1 LSINHS
7 SGNYRNT
14 NQLSLDKKGDDLE
27 SGWGDREPLPRKQS
41 IIIMAG
47 VMLAIFLASLDQTIV
62 ATAIPKIVASL
73 GGFDHFS
80 WITTSYLVASTAII
94 PIVGKLSDIY
104 GRRTFFLFGI
114 AVFLTGSILSGLS
127 ANMSQLIAFRAIQGV
142 GGGTLM
148 ACAFIAVGDLYS
160 PAERGKY
167 MGFLAGIF
175 ALSSIIGPVTGGA
188 LTDSF
193 TWRWAF
199 FINIPLTIPIGLI
212 FFFLFPKHKGVAESK
227 EIDYIGIIL
236 LLIAV
241 VPAMLGLSW
250 GGSEHGWDS
259 IRVLSSLG
267 LAAIASVLF
276 IINEL
281 RAPNP
286 IMPLNLY
293 SNPIMAVGLIIT
305 LLLGVTMFT
314 GSVFM
319 PLFFQGALGKSATD
333 SGLLSTTM
341 MLGTVFGATLF
352 GQLLS
357 RFGGHYRI
365 LGLIGIIIM
374 AIGLSLLTQIGT
386 DVSLGFVIASMVI
399 MSFGMG
405 TTFPCFNIAI
415 QNAVHYKDIG
425 LATSSA
431 QFIRSIG
438 ASAGLALLGSL
449 LTTRFASK
457 FMLNLPE
464 SAFNE
469 IPASLLADMKTN
481 PNILMDNSKIGSLEA
496 QINPLI
502 TNKSNLIDTILSV
515 MQESLAESIADI
527 FVIALVITV
536 IAAIV
541 TFWLKEIPLQKRA
554 GKEVELR
561 SK

>member
-1 LSINHS
+1 
-7 SGNYRNT
+7 
-14 NQLSLDKKGDDLE
+14 
-27 SGWGDREPLPRKQS
+27 
-41 IIIMAG
+41 
-47 VMLAIFLASLDQTIV
+47 MLAIFLASLDQTIV
-62 ATAIPKIVASL
+62 ATAIPNIVASL

-127 ANMSQLIAFRAIQGV
+127 ANMSQLIAFRAVQGV

-148 ACAFIAVGDLYS
+148 ACAFIAVGDLFS

-212 FFFLFPKHKGVAESK
+212 FFFLFPKHKGTAESK

-236 LLIAV
+236 LLTAV
-241 VPAMLGLSW
+241 VPVMLGLSW
-250 GGSEHGWDS
+250 GGSSHGWTS
-259 IRVLSSLG
+259 IRVVASLG
-267 LAAIASVLF
+267 LAAGSTMLF
-276 IINEL
+276 IFNEL
-281 RAPNP
+281 RTTNP
-286 IMPLNLY
+286 VMPLTLFR
-293 SNPIMAVGLIIT
+293 NPIMAIGLLIT
-305 LLLGVTMFT
+305 LFLGVTMFT

-319 PLFFQGALGKSATD
+319 PLFFQGSLGKSATD

-341 MLGTVFGATLF
+341 MLGTVFGATIF

-357 RFGGHYRI
+357 RFGGRYRT

-374 AIGLSLLTQIGT
+374 AIGLLLLTQIDK
-386 DVSLGFVIASMVI
+386 DVSLGFVITSMVI

-415 QNAVHYKDIG
+415 QNSVHHKDIG
-425 LATSSA
+425 IATSSA

-449 LTTRFASK
+449 LTTRFAYK
-457 FMLNLPE
+457 LQTNLPE
-464 SAFNE
+464 TTLSQ
-469 IPASLLADMKTN
+469 IPVGLLDDIKTN
-481 PNILMDNSKIGSLEA
+481 PNVLMDSSKIGDLEA
-496 QINPLI
+496 QINPMI
-502 TNKSNLIDTILSV
+502 SDKSTVVDSIISV
-515 MQESLAESIADI
+515 MRQSLAESIGEMFI
-527 FVIALVITV
+527 VVLVITG
-536 IAAIV
+536 IAFIV

-554 GKEVELR
+554 QKDTEN
-561 SK
+561 K

>member
-1 LSINHS
+1 MKRSSSNLSGADKLTLDN
-7 SGNYRNT
+7 NT
-14 NQLSLDKKGDDLE
+14 NDLQ
-27 SGWGDREPLPRKQS
+27 SGWDTWEPLPRRQS
-41 IIIMAG
+41 VIIMAG

-73 GGFDHFS
+73 GGFDRFS
-80 WITTSYLVASTAII
+80 WVTTSYLVASTAII

-104 GRRTFFLFGI
+104 GRRAFFLFGI
-114 AVFLTGSILSGLS
+114 VVFILGSILAGLS
-127 ANMSQLIAFRAIQGV
+127 ADMSQLIAFRAIQGV

-148 ACAFIAVGDLYS
+148 SCAFIAVGDLFP

-188 LTDSF
+188 LADSF
-193 TWRWAF
+193 TWRWVF
-199 FINIPLTIPIGLI
+199 FINIPLSIPIDLI
-212 FFFLFPKHKGVAESK
+212 FLFLFPKHKGGNQSQ
-227 EIDYIGIIL
+227 EIDYIGIVL

-250 GGSEHGWDS
+250 GGSEHGWAS
-259 IRVLSSLG
+259 IRVLGSLG
-267 LAAIASVLF
+267 LAVLATILF
-276 IINEL
+276 ILNEL

-286 IMPLNLY
+286 IMPLTLY
-293 SNPIMAVGLIIT
+293 RNPIMAVGLVIT
-305 LLLGVTMFT
+305 LLLGATMFI

-319 PLFFQGALGKSATD
+319 PLFFQGSLGKSATD
-333 SGLLSTTM
+333 SGLLSTAM
-341 MLGTVFGATLF
+341 MLGTVFGATIF

-357 RFGGHYRI
+357 RFGGRYRS

-374 AIGLSLLTQIGT
+374 AIGLIMLAQINT
-386 DVSLGFVIASMVI
+386 DVSLGFVITSMVI

-415 QNAVHYKDIG
+415 QNSVRLKDIG
-425 LATSSA
+425 IATSSA

-438 ASAGLALLGSL
+438 ASAGLAVLGSL

-457 FMLNLPE
+457 LQLNLPE
-464 SAFNE
+464 ATLKS
-469 IPASLLADMKTN
+469 IPAGLLDNIKTN
-481 PNILMDNSKIGSLEA
+481 PDALIDSSQIGDLKA

-502 TNKSNLIDTILSV
+502 SNESGLVDTIISA
-515 MQESLAESIADI
+515 MRQSLAESIAEMFI
-527 FVIALVITV
+527 VVLVIV
-536 IAAIV
+536 AIAFIV

-554 GKEVELR
+554 EKD
-561 SK
+561 KNIQ

>member
-1 LSINHS
+1 
-7 SGNYRNT
+7 
-14 NQLSLDKKGDDLE
+14 
-27 SGWGDREPLPRKQS
+27 
-41 IIIMAG
+41 
-47 VMLAIFLASLDQTIV
+47 MLAIFLASLDQTIV

-73 GGFDHFS
+73 GGFDRFS
-80 WITTSYLVASTAII
+80 WVTTSYLVASTAII

-104 GRRTFFLFGI
+104 GRRAFFLFGI
-114 AVFLTGSILSGLS
+114 VVFILGSILSGLS
-127 ANMSQLIAFRAIQGV
+127 ADMSQLIAFRAIQGV

-148 ACAFIAVGDLYS
+148 SCAFIAVGDLFP

-199 FINIPLTIPIGLI
+199 FINIPLGIPIGLI
-212 FFFLFPKHKGVAESK
+212 FLFLFPKHKGSAQSK

-236 LLIAV
+236 LLLAV
-241 VPAMLGLSW
+241 VPVLLGLSW
-250 GGSEHGWDS
+250 GGSEHGWGS
-259 IRVLSSLG
+259 IRVLGSLG
-267 LAAIASVLF
+267 LAAAAAILF

-286 IMPLNLY
+286 LMPLPLY
-293 SNPIMAVGLIIT
+293 RNPIMAVGLVIT
-305 LLLGVTMFT
+305 LLLGVTMFI

-319 PLFFQGALGKSATD
+319 PLFFQGSLGKSATD
-333 SGLLSTTM
+333 SGLLSTAM
-341 MLGTVFGATLF
+341 MLGTVFGATIF

-357 RFGGHYRI
+357 KFGGRYRS

-374 AIGLSLLTQIGT
+374 AVGLLLLTQIDK
-386 DVSLGFVIASMVI
+386 DVSLGFVITSMVI

-415 QNAVHYKDIG
+415 QNSVHHKDIG
-425 LATSSA
+425 IATASA

-457 FMLNLPE
+457 LEFNLPE
-464 SAFNE
+464 IALNE
-469 IPASLLADMKTN
+469 IPSSLIEDIKTN
-481 PNILMDNSKIGSLEA
+481 PNALMDSSQIGVLESKIDPMIS
-496 QINPLI
+496 
-502 TNKSNLIDTILSV
+502 NKSALVDTIISV
-515 MQESLAESIADI
+515 MRQSLAESISEM
-527 FVIALVITV
+527 FIAVLVITG
-536 IAAIV
+536 IAFIV

-554 GKEVELR
+554 QKDV
-561 SK
+561 KIK